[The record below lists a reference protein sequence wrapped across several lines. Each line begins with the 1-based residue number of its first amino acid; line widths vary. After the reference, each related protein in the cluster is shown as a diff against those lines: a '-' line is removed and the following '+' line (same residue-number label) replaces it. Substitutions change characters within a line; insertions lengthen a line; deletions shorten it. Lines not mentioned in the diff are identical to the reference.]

1 MALNRSRHHFPS
13 DRSLLGARQ
22 QLAQLN
28 DKIRSRA
35 GGLVLGSASASAM
48 MAIKGYFRSP
58 AMLQGRKRKQQ
69 ASERGLRGVGG
80 GGDDSLGAALLDEA
94 ELPAVPRGYF
104 AVYVGAEARRF
115 VVPTAYLRQPAF
127 RDLMERAA
135 EEFGFAQAAGIRIP
149 CREED
154 FEATVAALELE
165 SAVARRRPRSG
176 TGRATAAAEPK
187 LPKAR
192 SW

>member
-1 MALNRSRHHFPS
+1 MAMTQALNRSRHHFPS

-35 GGLVLGSASASAM
+35 GGLVVLGSASASAM
-48 MAIKGYFRSP
+48 MAIRGYFRAP
-58 AMLQGRKRKQQ
+58 ARLQGRKRKQQ
-69 ASERGLRGVGG
+69 AAERGLRG
-80 GGDDSLGAALLDEA
+80 DSLGAALLDEA

-115 VVPTAYLRQPAF
+115 VVPTDYLRQPAF

-154 FEATVAALELE
+154 FEATVAALDLE
-165 SAVARRRPRSG
+165 SAVARRRSRAG

-192 SW
+192 SL

>member
-35 GGLVLGSASASAM
+35 GGLVLGSASASASAM
-48 MAIKGYFRSP
+48 MAIKGYFREP
-58 AMLQGRKRKQQ
+58 VRLQGRKRKQE
-69 ASERGLRGVGG
+69 AAERGLRG

-104 AVYVGAEARRF
+104 AVYV
-115 VVPTAYLRQPAF
+115 PAF

>member
-35 GGLVLGSASASAM
+35 GGLVLGSASASAI
-48 MAIKGYFRSP
+48 MAIKGYFWAP
-58 AMLQGRKRKQQ
+58 ARLQGRKRKQQ
-69 ASERGLRGVGG
+69 AAERGLPGGVGG

-154 FEATVAALELE
+154 FEATVAALELA
-165 SAVARRRPRSG
+165 SAAARRRPRP
-176 TGRATAAAEPK
+176 GRATAAAEPK
-187 LPKAR
+187 LPEAR
-192 SW
+192 SL

>member
-1 MALNRSRHHFPS
+1 M
-13 DRSLLGARQ
+13 
-22 QLAQLN
+22 
-28 DKIRSRA
+28 
-35 GGLVLGSASASAM
+35 
-48 MAIKGYFRSP
+48 
-58 AMLQGRKRKQQ
+58 
-69 ASERGLRGVGG
+69 
-80 GGDDSLGAALLDEA
+80 
-94 ELPAVPRGYF
+94 
-104 AVYVGAEARRF
+104 
-115 VVPTAYLRQPAF
+115 PTTYLRQPEF
-127 RDLMERAA
+127 RDLMEHAA

-149 CREED
+149 CRED

>member
-1 MALNRSRHHFPS
+1 
-13 DRSLLGARQ
+13 
-22 QLAQLN
+22 
-28 DKIRSRA
+28 
-35 GGLVLGSASASAM
+35 M
-48 MAIKGYFRSP
+48 MAIKGYFRAP

-127 RDLMERAA
+127 RDPH
-135 EEFGFAQAAGIRIP
+135 G
-149 CREED
+149 
-154 FEATVAALELE
+154 
-165 SAVARRRPRSG
+165 ARRRGVRLRAGRRHPHPVRRGGLRGHPRRARARVRRG
-176 TGRATAAAEPK
+176 APAPPAPHGGRQIARGQVSVASQAAMRAEFAGHGDVQCKDSLQLK
-187 LPKAR
+187 LT
-192 SW
+192 